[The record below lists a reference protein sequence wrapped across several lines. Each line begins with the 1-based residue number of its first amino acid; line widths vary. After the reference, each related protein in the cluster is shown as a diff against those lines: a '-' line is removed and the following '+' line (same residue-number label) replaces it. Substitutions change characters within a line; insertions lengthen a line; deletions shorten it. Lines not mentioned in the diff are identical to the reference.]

1 MALDAQYNS
10 DVSFSV
16 EVGFVSAP
24 LSSAPT
30 WVNITTDV
38 RQVKIIR
45 GRNNH
50 LDQFRPGTL
59 NLVLDNQSGN
69 YDPTDTGSVHTP
81 NVRPMKQV
89 RVRAGFSGTTF
100 DLFRGNVESWPMQ
113 PLGLGAVE
121 LAKVK
126 AVDGFKLLNLVQDSS
141 TAASQKAHLRI
152 GSFLTAAGW
161 STSLR
166 NLSTGGVTIAA
177 YTPACEY
184 ILPLI
189 QQIEAAEAG
198 QFYIAADG
206 NATFRERTYRTG
218 LATQGTFG
226 DGSTE
231 IPYQGIKTDYDDT
244 QIWNRIEVF
253 VAGLPSQSDSTAS
266 QDDYGVRHLLVNDI
280 LLPGTTEADD
290 LAVALR
296 DRYKDPHE
304 RIEQIMLKPEHTPT
318 TQWPQVLG
326 RDLSDEILVKYRTN
340 GGSTKSAVSYIEG
353 IGHTI
358 TMNPR
363 RRWETKWNLS
373 QYT

>member
-1 MALDAQYNS
+1 MALDAQYNA

-16 EVGFVSAP
+16 EVAFVDGPFSTGA
-24 LSSAPT
+24 T
-30 WVNITTDV
+30 WVNVTTDV
-38 RQVKIIR
+38 RQVKTVR

-59 NLVLDNQSGN
+59 LLLLDNQSGN
-69 YDPTDTGSVHTP
+69 YDPTDTGSAYTP
-81 NVRPMKQV
+81 NVKPMKQV
-89 RVRAGFSGTTF
+89 RIRAGHSGTTY
-100 DLFRGNVESWPMQ
+100 DLFRGNIESWPMT
-113 PLGLGAVE
+113 PLGMGAVE
-121 LAKVK
+121 LATVK

-141 TAASQKAHLRI
+141 TSAEQAAHLRI
-152 GSFLTAAGW
+152 GDLLTAAGW

-166 NLSTGGVTIAA
+166 NLDTGGVTIGA

-189 QQIEAAEAG
+189 QAVEAAEAG
-198 QFYIAADG
+198 QFYVAADG
-206 NATFRERTYRTG
+206 DATFRRRAYRTS
-218 LATQGTFG
+218 LSSLGTFG
-226 DGSTE
+226 DATGE

-253 VAGLPSQSDSTAS
+253 VAGLPFQRDSTES
-266 QDDYGVRHLLVNDI
+266 QDSYGTRHLIVNDVQ
-280 LLPGTTEADD
+280 LPGTTAAET
-290 LAVALR
+290 LAEALR
-296 DRYKDPHE
+296 ARYKDPHE
-304 RIEQIMLKPEHTPT
+304 RVEQIMLKPEHTPA

-326 RDLSDEILVKYRTN
+326 RDLSDEVTVNYRTN

-353 IGHTI
+353 ITHTI

-373 QYT
+373 QYS

>member
-1 MALDAQYNS
+1 MALDAQYNA

-16 EVGFVSAP
+16 EVGFASAP

-38 RQVKIIR
+38 RQVKIQR

-50 LDQFRPGTL
+50 LDQFSPGTL
-59 NLVLDNQSGN
+59 MLTLDNESGN
-69 YDPTDTGSVHTP
+69 YDPTDTGSAYTP
-81 NVRPMKQV
+81 NVKPMKQV
-89 RVRAGFSGTTF
+89 RIRAGHSGTTY
-100 DLFRGNVESWPMQ
+100 DLFRGNVEGWPMT
-113 PLGLGAVE
+113 PLGMGAVE
-121 LAKVK
+121 LATVK

-141 TAASQKAHLRI
+141 TSAEQAAHLRI
-152 GSFLTAAGW
+152 GALLTAAGW

-166 NLSTGGVTIAA
+166 NLDTGGVTIGA

-189 QQIEAAEAG
+189 QQVEAAEAG
-198 QFYIAADG
+198 QFYVAADG
-206 NATFRERTYRTG
+206 DATFRRRAYRTG
-218 LATQGTFG
+218 LASQGTFG
-226 DGSTE
+226 DAGGE

-253 VAGLPSQSDSTAS
+253 VAGLPSQSDDATS
-266 QDDYGVRHLLVNDI
+266 QTSYGTRHLIVNDM
-280 LLPGTTEADD
+280 LLVGTTEADD
-290 LAVALR
+290 LADALLA
-296 DRYKDPHE
+296 RYKDPHE
-304 RIEQIMLKPEHTPT
+304 RVEQIMLKPEHTPT
-318 TQWPQVLG
+318 TQWPQALG

-340 GGSTKSAVSYIEG
+340 GGSTKTAVSYIEG

-373 QYT
+373 QYS

>member
-24 LSSAPT
+24 FSSAPT

-38 RQVKIIR
+38 RQVKVVR

-50 LDQFRPGTL
+50 LDQFSAGVLTL
-59 NLVLDNQSGN
+59 LLDNRSGN
-69 YDPTDTGSVHTP
+69 YDPTSTGSAYDP
-81 NVRPMKQV
+81 NVKPMKQV
-89 RVRAGFSGTTF
+89 RVRAGFSGTTY
-100 DLFRGNVESWPMQ
+100 DLFRGNVESWPMT
-113 PLGLGAVE
+113 PIGKGAVE

-141 TAASQKAHLRI
+141 TSAEQAAHLRI
-152 GSFLTAAGW
+152 GDLLTAAGW

-166 NLSTGGVTIAA
+166 NLDTGGVTIGA

-189 QQIEAAEAG
+189 QAVEQAEAG
-198 QFYIAADG
+198 QFYVAAGGD
-206 NATFRERTYRTG
+206 ATFRRRAYRAG
-218 LATQGTFG
+218 LSSQGTFG

-231 IPYQGIKTDYDDT
+231 IPYQDIKTDYDDT

-253 VAGLPSQSDSTAS
+253 VAGIPFQRDSTAS
-266 QDDYGVRHLLVNDI
+266 QDSYGTRHLIVNDVQ
-280 LLPGTTEADD
+280 LPGTTAAED
-290 LAVALR
+290 LAAALR

-304 RIEQIMLKPEHTPT
+304 RIEQVMFKPEFKPT

-326 RDLSDEILVKYRTN
+326 RDLSDEITVKYRTLS
-340 GGSTKSAVSYIEG
+340 GSTKSAVSYIEG
-353 IGHTI
+353 ITHTI
-358 TMNPR
+358 TMNPS

-373 QYT
+373 QYA